1 MLCML
6 YLAIFPSR
14 QKLRGHCPSAPIAVQ
29 APRRRDLLGVPPRR
43 TRCRLPRR
51 DRRARREPAPRQRC
65 GDAPAQSLQ
74 AGAQRHAA
82 RSHRE
87 AAHRA
92 DMRRFQEIV
101 EESFAT
107 GRMWHAAAR
116 GRGSM
121 RRWRRRKRRRRG
133 ESGVGFGP
141 PRAGRG
147 SQQGSKQEAGGSRRW
162 RRPEIEKMR
171 RARHVGRHS
180 SIGWIRLG

>member
-1 MLCML
+1 ML

-43 TRCRLPRR
+43 MRCRLPRR
-51 DRRARREPAPRQRC
+51 DRRACREPAPRQRC
-65 GDAPAQSLQ
+65 GDAPAQFLQ

-101 EESFAT
+101 EESFAA
-107 GRMWHAAAR
+107 GRMWRAAAR
-116 GRGSM
+116 GRGSKQ
-121 RRWRRRKRRRRG
+121 RAGAG
-133 ESGVGFGP
+133 ESGGAEGKAAWGLDLRGP
-141 PRAGRG
+141 AEEVSRG
-147 SQQGSKQEAGGSRRW
+147 ASRSQEEAGDGGGRR
-162 RRPEIEKMR
+162 
-171 RARHVGRHS
+171 
-180 SIGWIRLG
+180 